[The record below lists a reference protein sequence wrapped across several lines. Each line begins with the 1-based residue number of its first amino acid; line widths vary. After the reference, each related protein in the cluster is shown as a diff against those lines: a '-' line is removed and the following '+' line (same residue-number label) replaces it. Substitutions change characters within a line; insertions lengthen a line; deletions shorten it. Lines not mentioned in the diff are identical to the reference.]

1 MRISLRKKITLT
13 FCLFILVGG
22 FIWFLNYQNHHH
34 LQRTLQLVEKEDD
47 LLNTILEARR
57 YEKNFFLT
65 LEYHHLLD
73 ALSFVRRG
81 EQTIHDIM
89 WEEADRLLV
98 DNLDEK
104 LEKIR
109 GYRDALAALS
119 DNYEAG
125 VPKSGQG
132 MLENLPEHEKKV
144 REAGKRITID
154 VEQMV
159 QKSRSHV
166 GQLINESR
174 AYHFGALA
182 AMLCL
187 CLFTALY
194 LVFNVNRPLKSIE
207 DAIVKIVRG
216 DYENIP
222 ALSTGDEFESLVNS
236 LNHMIEEFH
245 KRSEQ
250 LVQSEKMVSLGT
262 LTSGVA
268 HELNNPLNNISTS
281 VQILLEELQDG
292 DLEYQ
297 KQLLTETENQ
307 IERARDI
314 VKALLEFSRARSF
327 SPHTVDF
334 KEVVKQ
340 ALKLISGEVP
350 ANVRISETVPSYIK
364 AKMDP
369 RRIQQVLI
377 NLIMNGCQAME
388 DGGDLHI
395 VAWEDEDDEG
405 FHFRVSDTGKGI
417 RPKDLSKI
425 FDPFFTTKDE
435 GHRDV
440 GHGHGSGLGLP
451 VSQGIIEQHGGR
463 IEAQSEEG
471 KGTTFTV
478 FLPKR

>member
-1 MRISLRKKITLT
+1 MLT

-22 FIWFLNYQNHHH
+22 FIWFMNYQKHQH

-81 EQTIHDIM
+81 EQTIRDIM
-89 WEEADRLLV
+89 WEQADRIPV

-104 LEKIR
+104 VEKIQ
-109 GYRDALAALS
+109 GYRDSLAALS
-119 DNYEAG
+119 DHYEAG
-125 VPKSGQG
+125 VPKSAQG
-132 MLENLPEHEKKV
+132 MVEHLWGHEKEV

-159 QKSRSHV
+159 QKSRLYV
-166 GQLINESR
+166 GQLVNESR
-174 AYHFGALA
+174 VYHFGALA

-187 CLFTALY
+187 CVFTVLY
-194 LVFNVNRPLKSIE
+194 LVFNVNRPLKFIE
-207 DAIVKIVRG
+207 DAILKIVRG

-236 LNHMIEEFH
+236 LNDMIEELRR
-245 KRSEQ
+245 RSEQ
-250 LVQSEKMVSLGT
+250 VVQSEKMVSLGT

-334 KEVVKQ
+334 KEVVRQ
-340 ALKLISGEVP
+340 ALKLITGEVP
-350 ANVRISETVPSYIK
+350 ANVRITEAVPSYIK

-377 NLIMNGCQAME
+377 NLIMNGFQAME
-388 DGGDLHI
+388 NGGVLEI
-395 VAWEDEDDEG
+395 VAWEDEDDQG
-405 FHFRVSDTGKGI
+405 FHFRVTDTGKGI
-417 RPKDLSKI
+417 HPKDLPKI
-425 FDPFFTTKDE
+425 FDPFFTTKDA
-435 GHRDV
+435 GHKDV
-440 GHGHGSGLGLP
+440 GQGSGLGLP
-451 VSQGIIEQHGGR
+451 VSRGIIEQHGGR
-463 IEAQSEEG
+463 IEAQSEVG